1 MAVLHFVVKGW
12 TVWAGLLTLALG
24 LLLGLREPMP
34 QGVLL
39 IGMGV
44 LAFVACLVGRLLLAS
59 YLRNTQ
65 STSTGETATASP
77 RRDKSRFTRR

>member
-34 QGVLL
+34 QGLLL
-39 IGMGV
+39 IGIGA
-44 LAFVACLVGRLLLAS
+44 LAFVACLVGRLLLAT
-59 YLRNTQ
+59 YLRNAHQLRTSE
-65 STSTGETATASP
+65 STTGV
-77 RRDKSRFTRR
+77 